1 LPIEA
6 QLSGSLFGADPAKND
21 SHMNGHKIQQKNRA
35 TNFTRLFSSG
45 AIRHAPI
52 PLNTL
57 TEPVSQVV
65 QPGKQSR
72 YRLSRHF
79 RFNNFAPG

>member
-35 TNFTRLFSSG
+35 ANFTRLFPAS
-45 AIRHAPI
+45 PFD
-52 PLNTL
+52 T
-57 TEPVSQVV
+57 Q
-65 QPGKQSR
+65 
-72 YRLSRHF
+72 
-79 RFNNFAPG
+79 RFP

>member
-1 LPIEA
+1 MTGFA
-6 QLSGSLFGADPAKND
+6 NCSAAVTGLFSARIPQNVD

-52 PLNTL
+52 PLNTTHGAGIPSGPTRQTVAL
-57 TEPVSQVV
+57 PPVTA
-65 QPGKQSR
+65 
-72 YRLSRHF
+72 F
-79 RFNNFAPG
+79 